1 VRENWQA
8 VQQARDAMLIH
19 QFAPITRQLLVDT
32 VAPLMSAVDVRGE
45 GEALRWD
52 LLLGKAQA
60 AAIADPGKPNLH
72 RAEILEWVGRLPPH
86 LNPVRAKADELKAL
100 RSDAFW
106 QSLQDRVY
114 REVSVRREEPASS
127 FRTALQHLF
136 APRWTWAASTALV
149 LLTAAVLLFRPAHQT
164 TPVTTA
170 AGDQPAYGAQIASDN
185 DDMDVTV
192 LGTHEL
198 RTLSAWADSELA
210 AITSDNTLVATT
222 GSAMDIDDELAGLT
236 AGQLQRL
243 SKMLE
248 AKKQEGRT

>member
-1 VRENWQA
+1 MNECTERE
-8 VQQARDAMLIH
+8 IK
-19 QFAPITRQLLVDT
+19 
-32 VAPLMSAVDVRGE
+32 
-45 GEALRWD
+45 D
-52 LLLGKAQA
+52 LLPSYAELGSAGPEA
-60 AAIADPGKPNLH
+60 DRIARHLARCEDCRTELALLHAVIAEPIPDPG
-72 RAEILEWVGRLPPH
+72 
-86 LNPVRAKADELKAL
+86 
-100 RSDAFW
+100 DAFW